1 MKIIGV
7 CNKLFR
13 RDVLIMINTEMLKKY
28 ANLSL
33 SIGVNLQ
40 KDQILVVKS
49 PVECADFT
57 RILVEEAYKKG
68 ASEVVVLWNDEQCTR
83 LNYLYSPIEV
93 LEDYPDWLKDSVLY
107 YAKKGA
113 AILSISAS
121 NPELMKGINSAKI
134 AAAKKAASI
143 ATREFSARIMTNEN
157 PWSIISLPTKA
168 WAKKV
173 YPDVS
178 SEEAINKLWET
189 IFNVVRVNE
198 DDPVAAWETHKNNL
212 IEKMKY
218 LNEKN
223 FKTLHFKN
231 NAGTDLYVDLAVNHI
246 WCGGAESSA
255 AGIEFIANMPTEEIF
270 TMPKRDGVN
279 GRVVSSKPLNYSGS
293 LINNFALDFKDG
305 KVVSFEAEEGYD
317 ALKGLL
323 DTDEGASHL
332 GEVALVPF
340 DSPISNSNTIFYNT
354 LYDENASCHL
364 AFGKAYNLT
373 IEGGKTMSTEE
384 LMTKGGNDSLVHVDF
399 MIGTKDLNITGIAF
413 DGTEAPIFADGN
425 WAF

>member
-1 MKIIGV
+1 MV
-7 CNKLFR
+7 
-13 RDVLIMINTEMLKKY
+13 NTETLKKY
-28 ANLSL
+28 ADLSL
-33 SIGVNLQ
+33 SIGVNIQ
-40 KDQILVVKS
+40 QNQILLIKS

-83 LNYLYSPIEV
+83 FNYLYSPIEV
-93 LEDYPDWLKDSVLY
+93 LEDYPDWLKDSVLH

-121 NPELMKGINSAKI
+121 NPELMKGIDSTKI

-143 ATREFSARIMTNEN
+143 ATREFSERIMTNEN

-168 WAKKV
+168 WATKV
-173 YPDVS
+173 YPDLSPEDAV
-178 SEEAINKLWET
+178 NKLWET

-198 DDPVAAWETHKNNL
+198 ADPVAAWETHKNNL
-212 IEKMKY
+212 IEKMNY

-231 NAGTDLYVDLAVNHI
+231 SKGTDLYVDLAVNHI
-246 WCGGAESSA
+246 WCGGAELSS

-270 TMPKRDGVN
+270 TMPKKDGVN
-279 GRVVSSKPLNYSGS
+279 GKVFSSKPLNYGGA
-293 LINNFALDFKDG
+293 LINNFSLEFKDG
-305 KVVSFEAEEGYD
+305 KVVYFEAEEGYE
-317 ALKGLL
+317 ALKSLVE
-323 DTDEGASHL
+323 TDEGASRL

-340 DSPISNSNTIFYNT
+340 DSPISNSDTIFYNT

-373 IEGGKTMSTEE
+373 IKGGKTMSTDE
-384 LMTKGGNDSLVHVDF
+384 LLAKGGNDSLVHVDF
-399 MIGTKDLNITGIAF
+399 MIGTEDLNITGIGF
-413 DGTEAPIFADGN
+413 DGSESPIFTKGN